1 MPLGKQPLPDSKN
14 VQWRR
19 EHGYAAEPT
28 YPEQKKG
35 GGAVIVGI
43 GAAAVILAL
52 LGIAAASGGGAAPT
66 TKKKTKIS
74 SLIATW
80 YDEGTSI
87 LYYWDGYL
95 QELDTGTGIN
105 GKTIKLQLM
114 LSGSNTWITIDTKTT
129 ANRGG
134 TGPAG
139 YFFFYKTYPKPL
151 ASKVRIIFDGDSQ
164 YEGVESS
171 YENVTTPSF
180 PPYW

>member
-1 MPLGKQPLPDSKN
+1 MPLGKSIPDSKYAT
-14 VQWRR
+14 WRK

-28 YPEQKKG
+28 YTEQKKG
-35 GGAVIVGI
+35 GSAVIVGI
-43 GAAAVILAL
+43 GAAAGLLIL
-52 LGIAAASGGGAAPT
+52 LGLAAASGGGAAPT

-74 SLIATW
+74 SLVANW

-114 LSGSNTWITIDTKTT
+114 LPGSNTWITIDTKTT

-151 ASKVRIIFDGDSQ
+151 ASKVRIIFEGDSQ
-164 YEGVESS
+164 YEGVELS
-171 YENVTTPSF
+171 YENLVTEPFS
-180 PPYW
+180 PYW